1 MQGNPAKHHSIV
13 VDPTGVYG
21 GATISITK
29 ILGARGDFLAEGDPP
44 SLPMIH
50 HLVLMHVDR
59 VANHS
64 SKKIQGETIYTPFH
78 MCFDPFPRLL
88 FIKRMRTFHFLIID
102 SFFIIMQPSLP
113 LLFWTAGTFFNPL
126 QVYLVYIVSARLICT
141 IN

>member
-1 MQGNPAKHHSIV
+1 MLLQIDPWPAVDFLMLCRGTQQNTILV

-59 VANHS
+59 VANNS
-64 SKKIQGETIYTPFH
+64 SKKIQGETIYTTFH

-88 FIKRMRTFHFLIID
+88 LLNACALFI
-102 SFFIIMQPSLP
+102 S
-113 LLFWTAGTFFNPL
+113 
-126 QVYLVYIVSARLICT
+126 
-141 IN
+141 